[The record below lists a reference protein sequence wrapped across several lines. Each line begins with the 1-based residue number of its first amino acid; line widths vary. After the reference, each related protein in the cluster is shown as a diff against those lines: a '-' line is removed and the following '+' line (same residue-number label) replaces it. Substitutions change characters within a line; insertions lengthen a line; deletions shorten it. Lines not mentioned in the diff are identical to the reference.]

1 MIIQQEVMVNLQI
14 ILVCKSHTVT
24 AENSLELISFYS
36 LILDL
41 VNVELKYNINSKMYS
56 IKVI

>member
-1 MIIQQEVMVNLQI
+1 MIFQQEVMVNLQI
-14 ILVCKSHTVT
+14 ILLCKSHTAT